1 MINSNKILYIGLKK
15 LKKQSV
21 LKTDPMPVFS
31 LKYPYF
37 RQTAEYYQ
45 PAKILSDY
53 PKKGTPE

>member
-1 MINSNKILYIGLKK
+1 
-15 LKKQSV
+15 
-21 LKTDPMPVFS
+21 MPVFS